1 MSGAPNAMG
10 CSYHAGLCVAGPERI
25 LRHHAVRDLLHHW
38 SERAGLQPEKEKPG
52 LLLPQRPGD
61 AHLARRRPADIFI
74 APSYLGSPAAFDLAI
89 TAPQRQ
95 ESLGDAAQ
103 QSP

>member
-25 LRHHAVRDLLHHW
+25 LRHHAVCDLLHRW
-38 SERAGLQPEKEKPG
+38 SEPAGLQPEKEKPG

-74 APSYLGSPAAFDLAI
+74 VLSYLGSPAAVDLAI
-89 TAPQRQ
+89 TAP
-95 ESLGDAAQ
+95 AATGE
-103 QSP
+103 PW